1 MEIRT
6 TNWYIPFNIFQKGFE
21 NEDNANVPN
30 PDKTSNVCH
39 SSTTPVL
46 ESSEIDMM
54 SDAPTE
60 IRTPRDTFNKNHEM
74 NNGSTIDAEP
84 PIGNNT
90 FSN

>member
-74 NNGSTIDAEP
+74 DNGSTIDAEP
-84 PIGNNT
+84 PIGNNA